1 MTASPPSAPDGPA
14 DDPRYRAPRLFA
26 RLFRGYLR
34 PHVPLLLV
42 AALFMALEGA
52 ALGAVS
58 WMLQP
63 LFDRIFVAGRTA
75 AIPWVGGVIMA
86 LFVLRGV
93 SSVVSKLL
101 LTRVAQSSTTA
112 MQGDLLAH
120 LMTLDADYL
129 GRTNPGALMERVQ
142 GDTVV
147 LQSVWRT
154 LVTGVFRDVIAL
166 VSLMVVA
173 FAVDPLWAVLAL
185 AGVPLLLLPA
195 VLLQRY
201 IRRKARRM
209 RVIAGE
215 RSTRLDEIFH
225 GLRPIRLNA
234 MEGYQLA
241 RFRRLV
247 ARIVDGEMRL
257 AGSTAML
264 PALVD
269 VITGVGF
276 VLVLVF
282 GGAEVAAGEKTVGQ
296 FMAFFAAMALA
307 FQPLR
312 KLGGVAGIVQTAAA
326 SLERVYRMMDERPRI
341 LPPAAPRPLPPGP
354 PEIAFEDVSLAYGAL
369 PVLRGATFTA
379 PAGRTTALVGA
390 SGAGKSTL
398 FDVLTR
404 LALPD
409 GGRVTIAGVPVEE
422 VAIPDL
428 RAAIGTVSQE
438 ALLFDETLREN
449 VTLGRDVPE
458 EALMAALEAAAV
470 TEFLPRL
477 PDGLG
482 TRVGARGANLSGGQR
497 QRVAIARAVL
507 KDAPILLLDE
517 ATSALDTRSEAL
529 VQAALERVS
538 EGRTT
543 LVIAHR
549 LSTVRKADRI
559 VVLHAGRVVETG
571 RHDDLIA
578 RAGAYAALHAA

>member
-1 MTASPPSAPDGPA
+1 MTATTPPPDRA
-14 DDPRYRAPRLFA
+14 DADPRYRAPRLFA

-34 PHVPLLLV
+34 PH
-42 AALFMALEGA
+42 AAGLAAAAVFMALEGA

-63 LFDRIFVAGRTA
+63 LFDRIFVAGQTS
-75 AIPWVGGVIMA
+75 AIPWVGGAIMG
-86 LFVLRGV
+86 LFLLRAV
-93 SSVVSKLL
+93 SSVGSKLL
-101 LTRVAQSSTTA
+101 LTRVAQRSTTA
-112 MQGDLLAH
+112 MQADLLAH
-120 LMTLDADYL
+120 LMILDAEFL

-154 LVTGVFRDVIAL
+154 LITGVFRDVIAL

-173 FAVDPLWAVLAL
+173 VAVDPLWALLAL

-195 VLLQRY
+195 ALLQRY

-209 RVIAGE
+209 RAVAAD

-234 MEGYQLA
+234 MEDYQLE

-247 ARIVDGEMRL
+247 ARIVDGEIRL

-264 PALVD
+264 PALID
-269 VITGVGF
+269 VITGIGF

-282 GGAEVAAGEKTVGQ
+282 GGAEVAAGDKTVGQ

-312 KLGGVAGIVQTAAA
+312 KLGGVAGTVQTAAA

-341 LPPAAPRPLPPGP
+341 RPPAAPRDLPPGP
-354 PEIAFEDVSLAYGAL
+354 PEIAFEDVHLSYGAL
-369 PVLRGATFTA
+369 PVLRGASFTA

-409 GGRVTIAGVPVEE
+409 SGRVTIGGVPVEE
-422 VAIPDL
+422 VGLPAL

-458 EALMAALEAAAV
+458 EALRAALEAAAV
-470 TEFLPRL
+470 TEFVGRL
-477 PDGLG
+477 PMGLE
-482 TRVGARGANLSGGQR
+482 TPVGPRGANLSGGQR

-507 KDAPILLLDE
+507 KDAPVLLLDE

-529 VQAALERVS
+529 VQSALDRVS
-538 EGRTT
+538 AGRTT

-549 LSTVRKADRI
+549 LSTVRSADRI
-559 VVLHAGRVVETG
+559 VVLHDGRVIEAGRHEE
-571 RHDDLIA
+571 LLA
-578 RAGAYAALHAA
+578 RGGAYAALHAA